1 MGLIK
6 ALAGAT
12 GGTLADQWKEYFYCE
27 AMDADVLVCKG
38 EKRTS
43 GRSSNKKGSDNIIT
57 SGSVIAVNDGQ
68 CMIIV
73 EQGKVVVLNRVNLC
87 LIHLLNRQFLME
99 NSASR

>member
-43 GRSSNKKGSDNIIT
+43 GNTASIRRSFPTG
-57 SGSVIAVNDGQ
+57 
-68 CMIIV
+68 
-73 EQGKVVVLNRVNLC
+73 R
-87 LIHLLNRQFLME
+87 
-99 NSASR
+99 